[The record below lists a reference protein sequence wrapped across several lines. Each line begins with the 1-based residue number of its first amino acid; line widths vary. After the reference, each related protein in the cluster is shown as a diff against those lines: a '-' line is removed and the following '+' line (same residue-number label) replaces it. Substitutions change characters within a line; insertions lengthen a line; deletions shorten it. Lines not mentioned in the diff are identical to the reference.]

1 MLTGRI
7 SGMRLGFCSVYQT
20 PANSRRLA
28 EFAAGA
34 RPPAQFDRSQF
45 VFSVGGQ
52 FRNTAS
58 SESSWRNLSRRFAKS
73 VLLLTSTRC
82 E

>member
-7 SGMRLGFCSVYQT
+7 SGMRLGFCRVYQT

-34 RPPAQFDRSQF
+34 RPPAQFGTVQSIEEMAA
-45 VFSVGGQ
+45 G
-52 FRNTAS
+52 
-58 SESSWRNLSRRFAKS
+58 
-73 VLLLTSTRC
+73 
-82 E
+82 